1 MTAKRTRK
9 NGAKKDRAQDA
20 QRAEGPDQI
29 KPVANDAPALVL
41 HELSSAAAP
50 HDVPIP
56 LTSRAIFW
64 QPRHPADSPT
74 LVHLPFLFWLV
85 ETARPERVVQ
95 LGLGDGVG
103 FLALC
108 QAIDKLGL
116 ESVCLGLD
124 LRIEDKPALS
134 ADQAMACETL
144 YGDFAFVASEDPA
157 HATRHMRGGPVDL
170 LLIDAPVDAALLSS
184 LRAAWQP
191 LLSDRALIVIH
202 DPDTNL
208 ATPEAREFIDGLR
221 ASHPSIAFPQAAT
234 GIDVILPGPH
244 QPDRLLRFAELEMG
258 TPGYLAARQVFA
270 RLGQGIGREQEAKSG
285 QLSLRRATSDLDEAR
300 TRIAELEKEIEPLR
314 AEMQAAQE
322 SERDQARVAG
332 TAQAKLFDLMNE
344 LDQAR
349 QTTEARVD
357 ALLSDRNALF
367 GSISEVAGWEPD
379 FIAEEP
385 LLPHLHA
392 LYWLAMV
399 SAPARCV
406 ALGVGAGSGYF
417 ALCAG
422 ALAAGAQETNFTG
435 VDDWLAEDSEAGV
448 DAIPAPLRDHNA
460 RHYAHFSQLVRATP
474 DEAAALRHDA
484 AVDLL
489 VICRPPDADRLA
501 ALIAEWRPSMSDR
514 GVIVVAGVDALD
526 PTTVAEA
533 WPSFRLGHRDGLL
546 VLLPGS
552 APPRLL
558 GIAAALG
565 PETAERKVLN
575 EFVRAIGLSS
585 TQRLGAEREKARMTQ
600 QVEEL
605 RLLTARSEEQI
616 KQIGERDHALAEKA
630 RALEAAEKR
639 QRDLEARMAQQV
651 EDLRLLT
658 ARSEEQIKRIGERD
672 HALAEKAR
680 ALEAAEKEKR
690 NLEAKVAR
698 QREELRFLTERA
710 NELRTEL
717 ERQAEEVGAIRKS
730 TSWRLTAPIRK
741 LKSPLGSLKAIARN
755 RVGGDAIPAPAQQAT
770 ILRQSPL
777 FDSDW
782 YAARYPDCGGAANA
796 VEHYIAEG
804 AFVGNDPGPD
814 FDTVGYYDRNP
825 DVADSGW
832 PALSHYLIYGQAEGR
847 KFRSEN

>member
-1 MTAKRTRK
+1 MTAKRIRK

-20 QRAEGPDQI
+20 QHAERPDQI

-41 HELSSAAAP
+41 HENAAAAAP
-50 HDVPIP
+50 RDVPIP

-85 ETARPERVVQ
+85 ETARPDRVVQ

-124 LRIEDKPALS
+124 LRIEGKPALS

-144 YGDFAFVASEDPA
+144 YGDFAFVVSEDPA

-191 LLSDRALIVIH
+191 LLSDRAVVVIH

-208 ATPEAREFIDGLR
+208 ATPEAREFIDELR
-221 ASHPSIAFPQAAT
+221 ASLPSIAFPQAAT
-234 GIDVILPGPH
+234 GLDVILLGTR

-285 QLSLRRATSDLDEAR
+285 QLSLIRATSDLDEAR
-300 TRIAELEKEIEPLR
+300 SRIAELEKEIEPLR

-322 SERDQARVAG
+322 SERDQARIAG
-332 TAQAKLFDLMNE
+332 TAQAKLFDLMND

-357 ALLSDRNALF
+357 ALLSDRNMLF
-367 GSISEVAGWEPD
+367 GSIAKVAGWAPD
-379 FIAEEP
+379 FVAEDP
-385 LLPHLHA
+385 LLPQLHA
-392 LYWLAMV
+392 LYWLAV
-399 SAPARCV
+399 ASAPTRCV

-422 ALAAGAQETNFTG
+422 ALATGTPETSVTG
-435 VDDWLAEDSEAGV
+435 VDDWATEDPGV
-448 DAIPAPLRDHNA
+448 GSDAIPAPLRDHNA
-460 RHYAHFSQLVRATP
+460 QHYAHFSQLVRASP
-474 DEAAALRHDA
+474 EEAAALRHDA
-484 AVDLL
+484 PVDLL
-489 VICRPPDADRLA
+489 VICRPPDADSLA
-501 ALIAEWRPSMSDR
+501 AVIAEWRPAMSDC
-514 GVIVVAGVDALD
+514 GVIAVAGVDTLD
-526 PTTVAEA
+526 PTTLADA
-533 WPSFRLGHRDGLL
+533 CPSLHIGHGDGLL
-546 VLLPGS
+546 VLLPGT

-565 PETAERKVLN
+565 PDTTERKVLN
-575 EFVRAIGLSS
+575 QLVRAIGHST
-585 TQRLGAEREKARMTQ
+585 TQRLAAEREKARADETDEQLTILRNESIQQLTRRDAALAESARTLEASEKRLHELEARMAQ

-605 RLLTARSEEQI
+605 RLLTARSEEQV
-616 KQIGERDHALAEKA
+616 KRIGERDAALAEKA

-639 QRDLEARMAQQV
+639 QRDLEAQA
-651 EDLRLLT
+651 
-658 ARSEEQIKRIGERD
+658 
-672 HALAEKAR
+672 
-680 ALEAAEKEKR
+680 
-690 NLEAKVAR
+690 AR
-698 QREELRFLTERA
+698 QREELRFLTKRA
-710 NELRTEL
+710 NELRKEL
-717 ERQAEEVGAIRKS
+717 ERHSDEVGAIRKS

-755 RVGGDAIPAPAQQAT
+755 RVGGGDAIPAPAQQAT

-782 YAARYPDCGGAANA
+782 YAARYPDCGGSEKA

-804 AFVGNDPGPD
+804 AFVGNDPGPN

-832 PALSHYLIYGQAEGR
+832 PALSHYVFYGQAEGR
-847 KFRSEN
+847 KSRSDN